1 MVFAWRVDLFT
12 LPIVFM
18 LTEAHQVE
26 LLKFAEVLAD
36 AARPGILK
44 AQAQVE
50 TPIEIKADGTPVT
63 VADRDAEAVM
73 RALIKKT
80 YPNHGI
86 LGEEFGP
93 ENVDAEF
100 CWVLDPI
107 DGTKSFLSRVPLYT
121 ILIGLKYQG
130 QPLLGLIDQ
139 PVLNE
144 RMMGNGVFTQL
155 NGRIVRAKEVLLKDA
170 VVVGSDFDHIRKYQ
184 PQAQWNALAS
194 AVTHTRT
201 WGDGYGYMLVA
212 SGRAH
217 VMADPILNPWDLI
230 PVLPILKGAG
240 VKVTDW
246 QGGDAVKSGNVIA
259 AAPLLHAQVLAKLKS

>member
-1 MVFAWRVDLFT
+1 MVFAWRVDLFA

-18 LTEAHQVE
+18 LTEARQVE
-26 LLKFAEVLAD
+26 LLKFAEVLAE

-44 AQAQVE
+44 AHAQEE
-50 TPIEIKADGTPVT
+50 TSIEIKADGTPVT
-63 VADRDAEAVM
+63 VADREAEAVM

-80 YPNHGI
+80 YPSHGI
-86 LGEEFGP
+86 LGEEFGS
-93 ENVDAEF
+93 ENSDAEF

-121 ILIGLKYQG
+121 ILIGLRYQG

-139 PVLNE
+139 PVLNQ
-144 RMMGNGVFTQL
+144 RMTGNGIITQL
-155 NGRIVRAKEVLLKDA
+155 NGRTVRAKEVPLKDA
-170 VVVGSDFDHIRKYQ
+170 VVVGSDFDNVRKYQ
-184 PQAQWNALAS
+184 PQAQWNSLAS

-246 QGGDAVKSGNVIA
+246 QGGDAIKSGNVIA
-259 AAPLLHAQVLAKLKS
+259 AAPQLHAQVLAKLKG